1 VPVSPLIP
9 AKKPAPTQARV
20 CILAFSLPGL
30 DLRKYPETST
40 ETRIREFIMKYRLTR
55 QLMLLCMAGASSG
68 VSLWSGAATAAGD
81 AAAGAEK
88 SIFCAY
94 CHGTDG
100 NPLDKAAPRLAGQNP
115 ETLVAKMK
123 HQTRAMG
130 QHELMIQAFRTG
142 RALNDRDMNDLAAYF
157 SQQPARESVQTAHP
171 QLPEKTER

>member
-1 VPVSPLIP
+1 
-9 AKKPAPTQARV
+9 
-20 CILAFSLPGL
+20 
-30 DLRKYPETST
+30 
-40 ETRIREFIMKYRLTR
+40 MKYRLTR

-68 VSLWSGAATAAGD
+68 ASLWSGAATAAGD

-100 NPLDKAAPRLAGQNP
+100 NPLDKAAPRLAGQNQ

-123 HQTRAMG
+123 HQTKTMG

-157 SQQPARESVQTAHP
+157 SQQPARGSVQTASP
-171 QLPEKTER
+171 QLSEKPER